1 MGQGWGGEVLERETV
16 HEKSSS
22 STSSL
27 MLNIVSFFFFILA
40 FLVRGNIIFFE
51 PLEIYL
57 SIHSVLLLSPHSRL
71 SIKENRGE

>member
-1 MGQGWGGEVLERETV
+1 MLERETV